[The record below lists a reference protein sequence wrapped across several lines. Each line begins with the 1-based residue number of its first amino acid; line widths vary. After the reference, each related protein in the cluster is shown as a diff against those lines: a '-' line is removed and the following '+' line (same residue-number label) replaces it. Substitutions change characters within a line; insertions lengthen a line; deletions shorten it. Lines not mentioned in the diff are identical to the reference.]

1 MVKIRPEQLLS
12 YLQLAFAHELIKYT
26 KWLGP
31 LAHPAYITQGF
42 YG

>member
-1 MVKIRPEQLLS
+1 MVKTRPEQLLG
-12 YLQLAFAHELIKYT
+12 YLPLAFAHELVKYT

-31 LAHPAYITQGF
+31 LAHSAYITQGY